1 MVQYIIF
8 NTPPLHTHLR
18 LPSLLSPD
26 TKHGHGVFCVS
37 LCESSMAHCAGSHL
51 SHDSGLVRSLL
62 FCALRQLALL
72 LLSEVDLII
81 AQNSLLHKAALLHSG
96 MEMALLCYA
105 SSSHRWAVL
114 FSVLGMIS
122 VETVGLMCD
131 YTKL

>member
-8 NTPPLHTHLR
+8 NTPPPHTHLR

>member
-8 NTPPLHTHLR
+8 NTPPPHTHLR

-105 SSSHRWAVL
+105 SSSHRWPVL

>member
-1 MVQYIIF
+1 MVQYITF
-8 NTPPLHTHLR
+8 NTPPPHTHLR

-81 AQNSLLHKAALLHSG
+81 AQNSLLHKAALVHSG

-105 SSSHRWAVL
+105 SSSHCWAVL